1 MAVHNVIV
9 RGLLAL
15 PVQIP
20 ILSAED
26 IKGFFSAGAEGRY
39 WLADPLYGTK
49 EFIKRNGEFSVNI
62 ALIENGKSVLGV
74 VAAPAF

>member
-1 MAVHNVIV
+1 MAEHNVIV

-26 IKGFFSAGAEGRY
+26 IKGFFSAGAEGR
-39 WLADPLYGTK
+39 
-49 EFIKRNGEFSVNI
+49 
-62 ALIENGKSVLGV
+62 
-74 VAAPAF
+74 